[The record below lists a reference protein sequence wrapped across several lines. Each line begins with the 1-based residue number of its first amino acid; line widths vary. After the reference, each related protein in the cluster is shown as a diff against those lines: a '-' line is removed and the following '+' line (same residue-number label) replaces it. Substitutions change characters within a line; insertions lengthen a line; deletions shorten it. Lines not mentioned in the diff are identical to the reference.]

1 MTDDTEQRLQQ
12 QFRALRGEV
21 GVGGGTPRFHDTI
34 AGLATRRER
43 AAQVRRRSW
52 EVAGG
57 IALAA
62 AAVALLAVLR
72 PGGTR
77 ALPVSLAAARW
88 EAPTDFLL
96 RTPGAELLRML
107 PTFTTEGRLLP

>member
-1 MTDDTEQRLQQ
+1 MRDNMEQRLQE
-12 QFRALRGEV
+12 QFLALRREA
-21 GVGGGTPRFHDTI
+21 GGGTPRFHDTI

-43 AAQVRRRSW
+43 AAQLRHRSW
-52 EVAGG
+52 GVAGG
-57 IALAA
+57 IAVAA
-62 AAVALLAVLR
+62 AALALVAVVR

-77 ALPVSLAAARW
+77 AVPVSLAAARW

-96 RTPGAELLRML
+96 RTPGAELLRTL